1 MEFKD
6 FTAGQNDDGRRLDKI
21 VKNIL
26 PEANLSEI
34 YKAIRKGLIKVNKKK
49 SKAENHIS
57 SGDLISI
64 ADFLCKIDEDKEVKN
79 DKTGDKNYKLP
90 PLPPVVFEN
99 EDLIILNKP
108 YNMVV
113 HGKEDSLE
121 KIVKKYWEEKKS
133 ADSLSFK
140 PGPLHRI
147 DKKTSG
153 LTVFSKSLKGAQWF
167 SKNIQDHSINKNY
180 FAILQGHI
188 SSSCDF
194 VDQIINNGDKDIGFY
209 KVSAS
214 SSSLSN
220 LDKSKNGASKD
231 KTAISHIK
239 VIARGKYKETPVTF
253 VKINIE
259 TGRKHQI
266 RAQSAFHGHPLL
278 GDTTYG
284 GSSLK
289 NEKQDFYLQASE
301 LIFQKNPLNLPSC
314 IKIDLSDAFK
324 EMLNHCGI
332 NNYDV

>member
-1 MEFKD
+1 
-6 FTAGQNDDGRRLDKI
+6 
-21 VKNIL
+21 
-26 PEANLSEI
+26 
-34 YKAIRKGLIKVNKKK
+34 
-49 SKAENHIS
+49 
-57 SGDLISI
+57 
-64 ADFLCKIDEDKEVKN
+64 
-79 DKTGDKNYKLP
+79 
-90 PLPPVVFEN
+90 
-99 EDLIILNKP
+99 
-108 YNMVV
+108 MVV
-113 HGKEDSLE
+113 HGQDDSLE

-133 ADSLSFK
+133 TDSLSFK

-194 VDQIINNGDKDIGFY
+194 VDQIINNGDKDKGFY